1 MRHHIGIATHIMWIH
16 AERFYPHRT
25 HISRHTI
32 TNKGM
37 SGWWSGRV
45 EVPFG
50 RHQHR
55 DATWRA
61 SLPHTSLEHGDQE
74 EFEMRWASV
83 GLVLGFSNANEQVE
97 DGKHKVA
104 HDVWRRKFWIWFLF
118 VKSLFGTLLLHHH
131 FRIWGILEIRG
142 TGFILLCL
150 SHRRE
155 ILQNKPSVCFGGLRF
170 SSQHKLTLTMV
181 AQVK

>member
-1 MRHHIGIATHIMWIH
+1 MWIH
-16 AERFYPHRT
+16 AERFYPHRA

-61 SLPHTSLEHGDQE
+61 SLPHTSLEHGDQK

-97 DGKHKVA
+97 DGKHKVT
-104 HDVWRRKFWIWFLF
+104 HDVWRRKFWIWFPFLWF
-118 VKSLFGTLLLHHH
+118 RRFRTLEIVPRILAKFDHFSFHKHAQLTNTNLHSHFDRYYHSGLHHGYELNLLH
-131 FRIWGILEIRG
+131 
-142 TGFILLCL
+142 
-150 SHRRE
+150 
-155 ILQNKPSVCFGGLRF
+155 
-170 SSQHKLTLTMV
+170 
-181 AQVK
+181 AQLPP